1 MPMVLDVKNTYRRLD
16 VVDYYAT
23 TNELTAAERVLFEK
37 LRPTIAGKAI
47 LDIGI
52 GTGRTTPFL
61 ASLTDDYTGVD
72 YSPEMVQRAKELHPR
87 ANLLECDA
95 RDLSRFGP
103 ARFDFILFSF
113 NGIDSVSDA
122 DRQVILQQIFW
133 ALKPGGVYA
142 FSSHNLASTRTSAF
156 SLKNLHFTP
165 NPIRFLGALRYY
177 LKGVLNHLRARS
189 SEVRTPGYA
198 LLSERAAHYRSL
210 NYYVSKALQ
219 VEQLE
224 RVGFSGVEIFT
235 EQGKLT
241 RVQNDDRDRW
251 IYYLTRKPA

>member
-16 VVDYYAT
+16 VVDFYAT
-23 TNELTAAERVLFEK
+23 TNELNAGERVLFEK
-37 LRPTIAGKAI
+37 LRPAIAGKAI

-61 ASLTDDYTGVD
+61 ASLTEDYTGVD

-122 DRQVILQQIFW
+122 DRQVILRQILS
-133 ALKPGGVYA
+133 ALKPGGLFA
-142 FSSHNLASTRTSAF
+142 FSAHNLASVRTSAF

-165 NPIRFLGALRYY
+165 NPVRFLGAVRYY
-177 LKGVLNHLRARS
+177 LQGVLNHLRARH
-189 SEVRTPGYA
+189 SEVRAPGYA
-198 LLSERAAHYRSL
+198 LLTERAAHYRSL

-219 VEQLE
+219 VAQLE
-224 RVGFSGVEIFT
+224 RAGFTGVEIFT
-235 EQGKLT
+235 EQGKPT
-241 RVQNDDRDRW
+241 NAQNDDRDRW
-251 IYYLTRKPA
+251 IHYVARKPA

>member
-61 ASLTDDYTGVD
+61 ASLTEDYTGVD

-103 ARFDFILFSF
+103 ARFGAGMPPS
-113 NGIDSVSDA
+113 
-122 DRQVILQQIFW
+122 
-133 ALKPGGVYA
+133 
-142 FSSHNLASTRTSAF
+142 
-156 SLKNLHFTP
+156 
-165 NPIRFLGALRYY
+165 GALAPTRS
-177 LKGVLNHLRARS
+177 RAWGRPCAGRMGLHWKRRS
-189 SEVRTPGYA
+189 S
-198 LLSERAAHYRSL
+198 
-210 NYYVSKALQ
+210 
-219 VEQLE
+219 
-224 RVGFSGVEIFT
+224 
-235 EQGKLT
+235 
-241 RVQNDDRDRW
+241 
-251 IYYLTRKPA
+251 